1 MKFVE
6 PVLDEKDVV
15 EASLEDAKAQPTMML
30 EGPETQMANDDSF
43 KPRRKSLHFNAGM
56 RKRSLAMTMEK
67 TDANVSDK
75 EGCLAGCALF

>member
-15 EASLEDAKAQPTMML
+15 EAKAQPTMVL

-43 KPRRKSLHFNAGM
+43 KLRKKSLHFNAGM